1 MNEQSSGHLVIGC
14 YNYLFKVEII
24 LHFCKDNNGCNPSK
38 SNRFTEVK
46 YWMWNLYRKKRVET
60 TALSAHYL
68 STMFGWVV
76 MVDKKNFWLRH
87 CYFNNFHFISVI
99 FLHISYIYV
108 CTLHYFMRCIW
119 QVLGCKK
126 LVAMSSALKKYAA
139 SNYQKT
145 FCAEA
150 GSVIKKHEM

>member
-1 MNEQSSGHLVIGC
+1 M
-14 YNYLFKVEII
+14 EII
-24 LHFCKDNNGCNPSK
+24 LNFYKNQDVCCPSRG
-38 SNRFTEVK
+38 NRFTEVK
-46 YWMWNLYRKKRVET
+46 YWMWNLYRKKRVKT

-87 CYFNNFHFISVI
+87 CYFNNFHFISTI

-108 CTLHYFMRCIW
+108 RTLHYFMRCIW

-126 LVAMSSALKKYAA
+126 LRAMSSALKICCFKLPENLLRRGWF
-139 SNYQKT
+139 SN
-145 FCAEA
+145 
-150 GSVIKKHEM
+150 KKNMRCNPTTICKICQ